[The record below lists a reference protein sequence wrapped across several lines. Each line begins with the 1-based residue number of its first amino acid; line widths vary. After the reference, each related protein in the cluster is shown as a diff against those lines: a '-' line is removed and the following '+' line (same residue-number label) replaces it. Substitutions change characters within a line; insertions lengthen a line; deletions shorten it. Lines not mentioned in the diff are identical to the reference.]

1 MCLDPLAD
9 GRTGTRRFAD
19 GRATVFLTA
28 VPETLGAISRLCDVL
43 LESWVGRRRAIRASE
58 IASERHGTMW
68 PQSRASA
75 FTLIS
80 YEITE
85 WRVSWF
91 DKFSLLISLST
102 SFLPLNMA
110 TDKSDSQRRQSAASK
125 WTTRA
130 IIVGLLVAVCT
141 YLNSINARPPFLPP
155 ARALMTGPILHSRAV

>member
-68 PQSRASA
+68 PQ
-75 FTLIS
+75 
-80 YEITE
+80 TE
-85 WRVSWF
+85 RVSA
-91 DKFSLLISLST
+91 DIVRDYG
-102 SFLPLNMA
+102 MA
-110 TDKSDSQRRQSAASK
+110 RFVVR
-125 WTTRA
+125 
-130 IIVGLLVAVCT
+130 
-141 YLNSINARPPFLPP
+141 
-155 ARALMTGPILHSRAV
+155 

>member
-1 MCLDPLAD
+1 MG
-9 GRTGTRRFAD
+9 GRQRFAAD
-19 GRATVFLTA
+19 RMTVLLPA
-28 VPETLGAISRLCDVL
+28 VSETLGAISCLCDVFF
-43 LESWVGRRRAIRASE
+43 ERRVSRRRAIRASG

-68 PQSRASA
+68 PQSRPSA
-75 FTLIS
+75 FPLIS

-102 SFLPLNMA
+102 PFLPLNMA
-110 TDKSDSQRRQSAASK
+110 TNKSDTQRRQSAASK

-141 YLNSINARPPFLPP
+141 YLNSINARPLFLPP
-155 ARALMTGPILHSRAV
+155 LRALTAGPILHSRAV